1 MLESSGKC
9 KPSALVSS
17 LNLSEKKGVFSLLSC
32 PPCLGNHDP
41 DKRLGAVGRGM
52 WRIVQTEERG
62 QIEVEEGGGEE
73 ERRGWPEGAE
83 WRFLEL

>member
-1 MLESSGKC
+1 M
-9 KPSALVSS
+9 
-17 LNLSEKKGVFSLLSC
+17 
-32 PPCLGNHDP
+32 
-41 DKRLGAVGRGM
+41 GRGM